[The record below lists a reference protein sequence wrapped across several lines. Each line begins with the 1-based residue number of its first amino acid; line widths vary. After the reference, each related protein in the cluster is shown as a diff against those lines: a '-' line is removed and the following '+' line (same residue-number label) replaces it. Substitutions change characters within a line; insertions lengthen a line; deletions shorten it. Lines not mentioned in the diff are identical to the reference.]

1 MPSTTGSSVN
11 PSRQVAVRSC
21 VRVGVVGALA
31 LLLAGV
37 RPLEGQQAA
46 DTIGVAV
53 ALFGHLRTQLP
64 EGPAAV
70 DPEPFCAPRLVG
82 WRCAEPIRALAEEL
96 DLALNAREFTLICT
110 GGPGSCR
117 LLAVR
122 SLVAFEGLEIDG
134 RAGRARVTASLW
146 WRTGAGMSPVSYRQ
160 RRITLARGAQGWT
173 VTDPGR

>member
-1 MPSTTGSSVN
+1 MDLPERRAKRRT
-11 PSRQVAVRSC
+11 RRSALLA
-21 VRVGVVGALA
+21 GALA
-31 LLLAGV
+31 LLLGGV
-37 RPLEGQQAA
+37 RPAEAQQAG
-46 DTIGVAV
+46 DTTAVAV
-53 ALFGHLRTQLP
+53 ALFTHLRGELP

-82 WRCAEPIRALAEEL
+82 WRCPDRVRALAEEL

-110 GGPGSCR
+110 GGQGSCR

-122 SLVAFEGLEIDG
+122 SLMAFDGLEIDE

-160 RRITLARGAQGWT
+160 RRITLTRGRQGWT
-173 VTDPGR
+173 VTDPGK